1 MGALAPFRVWLSGC
15 DGVGKAVLDES
26 KIISKRGVRGLGRIL
41 SDLLDLHLAKC
52 EYSSFE
58 SEADEA
64 GVSVQ
69 C

>member
-15 DGVGKAVLDES
+15 DGVGKAALDES
-26 KIISKRGVRGLGRIL
+26 KITSKGGVRSLGRIF
-41 SDLLDLHLAKC
+41 SDLLDLHLAYCK
-52 EYSSFE
+52 YSGFE

-64 GVSVQ
+64 PVSVH

>member
-26 KIISKRGVRGLGRIL
+26 KITSKGGVRSLGRIL
-41 SDLLDLHLAKC
+41 SDLLDLHLAS
-52 EYSSFE
+52 SSFE

-64 GVSVQ
+64 RVSVQ